1 MEDSPSFSL
10 GLTQLD
16 TNAVVGFVPEVFNYE
31 EPNFVEN
38 ISKFR
43 NNPNKMKEIRKTAG
57 KKSKKTVEKSS
68 RLSKKD
74 DSGRPRLPK
83 VVGTKVKY
91 EKFMAGMFSKL
102 VYNNIR
108 PTDEEVQSLDLQMIE
123 GFQLKDVESG
133 FPPKIVVDYFDK
145 KPVVDV
151 QSQVDLDIQGF
162 EVFSTVPP
170 TEILK
175 KAGLITDS
183 STSHPS
189 KKRKIVRFDSTTVE
203 EKVCQKTPSFV
214 STRTMPTQKTAS
226 SGSEHVHAEKTTP
239 SSSLKSVCQDNS
251 DEKWD
256 DIKLFFEDN
265 ATAIRDALVES
276 VANHN
281 SDNTNAGTSTTVH
294 VHNDHMDD
302 EGVSADFRPATLKCL
317 VATVENQKPD
327 NDNVETS
334 NIQVDYSST
343 LPESAQVELDAILK
357 VIAAPVDDVPI
368 EVVLL
373 AEPIVNQ
380 HDISDSQLPL
390 DFTDVIVAAHQAA
403 KTPTK
408 MVKRI
413 RTRSKVFK
421 SPYTTEYASGSKAI
435 EDQIEEQKQQFAF
448 DGFLLSDTISSSVIE
463 EFKQWVE
470 EGLLKFHAK
479 KRRNTES
486 ITEIQKLAK
495 MLSTYLSDSKFY
507 DEISRTDWHNR
518 ETYRDKITQTTQIL
532 NEHPFDVAGYAK
544 YLSEEMN
551 VPSDGFEEEYHRM
564 CYATLLR
571 KYGIQKVK
579 KSYVSETDDPPR
591 SKSRIIQI
599 SDDNAIVCIE

>member
-1 MEDSPSFSL
+1 MDKQHAEL
-10 GLTQLD
+10 IQLLKHHSQKNKKVHVLD
-16 TNAVVGFVPEVFNYE
+16 GSTVG
-31 EPNFVEN
+31 
-38 ISKFR
+38 
-43 NNPNKMKEIRKTAG
+43 
-57 KKSKKTVEKSS
+57 EKSTQ
-68 RLSKKD
+68 
-74 DSGRPRLPK
+74 
-83 VVGTKVKY
+83 VQ
-91 EKFMAGMFSKL
+91 A
-102 VYNNIR
+102 
-108 PTDEEVQSLDLQMIE
+108 DEMDIMQNIE
-123 GFQLKDVESG
+123 GIQKGDVKGCS
-133 FPPKIVVDYFDK
+133 
-145 KPVVDV
+145 
-151 QSQVDLDIQGF
+151 
-162 EVFSTVPP
+162 
-170 TEILK
+170 
-175 KAGLITDS
+175 
-183 STSHPS
+183 
-189 KKRKIVRFDSTTVE
+189 
-203 EKVCQKTPSFV
+203 
-214 STRTMPTQKTAS
+214 
-226 SGSEHVHAEKTTP
+226 
-239 SSSLKSVCQDNS
+239 
-251 DEKWD
+251 
-256 DIKLFFEDN
+256 EDN

-479 KRRNTES
+479 KKAITHIIKGYCTPSDFPWHQVDEVYVPINCNENFHWVLAVIALKDRCIRIYDSLSRRRNTES
-486 ITEIQKLAK
+486 ITEIHKLAK

-532 NEHPFDVAGYAK
+532 NEHPFDVEYVQHIMQQECDTVAGYAK

>member
-1 MEDSPSFSL
+1 M
-10 GLTQLD
+10 
-16 TNAVVGFVPEVFNYE
+16 
-31 EPNFVEN
+31 
-38 ISKFR
+38 
-43 NNPNKMKEIRKTAG
+43 
-57 KKSKKTVEKSS
+57 
-68 RLSKKD
+68 
-74 DSGRPRLPK
+74 
-83 VVGTKVKY
+83 
-91 EKFMAGMFSKL
+91 
-102 VYNNIR
+102 
-108 PTDEEVQSLDLQMIE
+108 
-123 GFQLKDVESG
+123 
-133 FPPKIVVDYFDK
+133 DK
-145 KPVVDV
+145 
-151 QSQVDLDIQGF
+151 Q
-162 EVFSTVPP
+162 
-170 TEILK
+170 
-175 KAGLITDS
+175 
-183 STSHPS
+183 
-189 KKRKIVRFDSTTVE
+189 
-203 EKVCQKTPSFV
+203 
-214 STRTMPTQKTAS
+214 
-226 SGSEHVHAEKTTP
+226 HAELIQL
-239 SSSLKSVCQDNS
+239 LKHHSQKNKKVHDVKGCS
-251 DEKWD
+251 
-256 DIKLFFEDN
+256 EDN

-276 VANHN
+276 VVNHN

-317 VATVENQKPD
+317 VAAVENQKPD

-479 KRRNTES
+479 KRYCTPSDFPWHQVDEVYVPINCNENFHWVLAVIALKDRCIRIYDSLSRRRNTES

-532 NEHPFDVAGYAK
+532 NEHPFDVEYVQYIMQQECDTVAGYAK